1 MKLNFTK
8 ANSNQEIKN
17 VFDYNIDAFSDSPDF
32 KWTYDELKKEVEN
45 GWELFSVNLGEE
57 VIAALFFRLD
67 KKVLYSK
74 NTAIKMNY
82 QGSGYSHKIKDFFEE
97 KALELKAKE
106 IHHYCRIDNFRMYS
120 LNESHG
126 YSQTL
131 SSNDDENLVVEW
143 KKELKY

>member
-1 MKLNFTK
+1 MELNFVK
-8 ANSNQEIKN
+8 ASSDKDIKN
-17 VFDYNIDAFSDSPDF
+17 IFDYNIDAFSDSPDF
-32 KWTYDELKKEVEN
+32 KWTYEELKNEVNN

-57 VIAALFFRLD
+57 IIAALFFRLD
-67 KKVLYSK
+67 EGVLYSK

-97 KALELKAKE
+97 KAIDLKASE

-126 YSQTL
+126 YYKTSKKLGDNGQ
-131 SSNDDENLVVEW
+131 VVEW
-143 KKELKY
+143 KKDLK